1 MSQILVTG
9 GAGFV
14 GSHIVDAYLADGHK
28 VVVVDDLFTGRL
40 ENVNPQCEFHRM
52 DIRDPRLEVLF
63 ERHKFD
69 IVSHQAARG
78 NVRASMED
86 PMTYADV
93 NVRGGINL
101 LECCRKYEVRKI
113 IYSSTGGCVYG
124 EPRYLPADEIHPL
137 QPRDPYGGSKASY
150 ELYLPLY
157 DMNYGVRYTILR
169 YPNVYGPRQ
178 DPFGEAG
185 VVSIFIGQMLRN
197 IQPIINGDG
206 EQLRD
211 YVYISDVVHANL
223 LVTDKG
229 DNDAFNVGWGKGTSV
244 NQIFY
249 ELKSI
254 LRSDAREV
262 HGPAKLGEIRQTY
275 LDSRKAAKVLGWK
288 AQVSLREGLQRTAEY
303 FQPIFGGGKRHA
315 CGVLSPQA
323 SLPVDGLAT

>member
-1 MSQILVTG
+1 MGTILVTG

-14 GSHIVDAYLADGHK
+14 GSHIVDAYVAAGHK
-28 VVVVDDLFTGRL
+28 VVVVDDLFTGRP
-40 ENVNPQCEFHRM
+40 ENVNPQCEFHHM
-52 DIRDPRLEVLF
+52 DIRDPRLEQLF
-63 ERHKFD
+63 QRHTFD
-69 IVSHQAARG
+69 IVNHQAARG

-93 NVRGGINL
+93 NIRGGVNV
-101 LECCRKYEVRKI
+101 LECCRKYRVRKI

-124 EPRYLPADEIHPL
+124 EPRYLPADEEHPL

-150 ELYLPLY
+150 ELYLPVY
-157 DMNYGVRYTILR
+157 EMNYGLPYTVLR

-197 IQPIINGDG
+197 LQPIINGDG

-211 YVYISDVVHANL
+211 YVYISDVVRANL
-223 LVTDKG
+223 YVLDKG
-229 DNDAFNVGWGKGTSV
+229 DNDVFNVGWGEGTSV

-249 ELKSI
+249 VLKSI
-254 LRSDAREV
+254 LNSDAREV

-275 LDSRKAAKVLGWK
+275 LNSAKAASILNWQP
-288 AQVSLREGLQRTAEY
+288 QVSLQEGLQRTAEY
-303 FQPIFGGGKRHA
+303 FQP
-315 CGVLSPQA
+315 VMSTLSAKP
-323 SLPVDGLAT
+323 